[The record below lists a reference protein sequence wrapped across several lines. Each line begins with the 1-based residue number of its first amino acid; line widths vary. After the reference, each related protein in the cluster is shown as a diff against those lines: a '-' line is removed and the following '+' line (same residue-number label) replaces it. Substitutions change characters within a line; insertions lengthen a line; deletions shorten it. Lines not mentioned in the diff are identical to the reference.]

1 MFSWGATVH
10 FCVSP
15 FSRGVI
21 FTRVRVSL
29 AVISLRKMGTTRSLA
44 MG

>member
-1 MFSWGATVH
+1 MFSWGVTVQ

-15 FSRGVI
+15 FLRGVI
-21 FTRVRVSL
+21 FTRARVSL
-29 AVISLRKMGTTRSLA
+29 VVISLRKMGTTRSLA